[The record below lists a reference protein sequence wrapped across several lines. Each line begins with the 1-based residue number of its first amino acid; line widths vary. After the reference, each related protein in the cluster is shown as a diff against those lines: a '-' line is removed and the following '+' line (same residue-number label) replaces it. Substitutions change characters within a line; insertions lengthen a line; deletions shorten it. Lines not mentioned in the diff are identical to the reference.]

1 MMQMNVLVQCLRNN
15 DIPQLSEMTIK
26 SVVID
31 PDQMYLDSMQNMG
44 KSSSTQNM
52 ENLNRTKMD
61 WSKQEDDFLNMKRGY
76 GKSKMSMKSMVP
88 SNDESFEIVSVEN
101 GNMNQH
107 PIKNIMEKLQ
117 SSHSNNSR

>member
-76 GKSKMSMKSMVP
+76 GKSKMSMKSIVP